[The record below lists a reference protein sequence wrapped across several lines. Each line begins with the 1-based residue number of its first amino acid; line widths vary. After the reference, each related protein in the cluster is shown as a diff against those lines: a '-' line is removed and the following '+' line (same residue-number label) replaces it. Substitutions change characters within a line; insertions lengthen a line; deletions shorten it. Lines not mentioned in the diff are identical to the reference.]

1 MKKLILTV
9 ATSFL
14 LLACSKSDND
24 NSNCNFLIDVN
35 VNYLVYLS
43 FQPNLNQTQFPVLI
57 DAEGVGN
64 GGVVVMKTIGNN
76 YVAWDNADPSHQLQS
91 CSIMTLQ
98 GTTVTCNCEDEN
110 KYDLN
115 TGLPL
120 TENLGCTLK
129 PYFVEKNGD
138 VLRIYNN

>member
-9 ATSFL
+9 VTSFL
-14 LLACSKSDND
+14 LLACSKNDND

-35 VNYLVYLS
+35 PNYTVYI
-43 FQPNLNQTQFPVLI
+43 NLNQGLLFTQSPVLI
-57 DAEGVGN
+57 PNIGN
-64 GGVVVMKTIGNN
+64 GGIVVMQTIGNS
-76 YVAWDNADPSHQLQS
+76 YVAWDNADPNHQLQS

-138 VLRIYNN
+138 ALRIYSN